1 MNGTVSKMS
10 ERINELE
17 IKIDC
22 QEQRSRQNSIL
33 IHMIA
38 RDNEENTNQQKTVF
52 INDNLD
58 IKIDNID
65 LDKSLTNLDKMFR

>member
-1 MNGTVSKMS
+1 MS